1 MSTAYN
7 GIIEGGKVGYI
18 FPFLSS
24 FLTYNRMDFEPDFVT
39 IKTINSVALEGL
51 WDIICEMRSESEFI
65 LHKICTLYLQTQQ
78 EQ

>member
-1 MSTAYN
+1 
-7 GIIEGGKVGYI
+7 
-18 FPFLSS
+18 
-24 FLTYNRMDFEPDFVT
+24 MDFEPDFVT

>member
-1 MSTAYN
+1 
-7 GIIEGGKVGYI
+7 
-18 FPFLSS
+18 
-24 FLTYNRMDFEPDFVT
+24 MDFEPDFVT

-51 WDIICEMRSESEFI
+51 WAIICEMRSESEFI